1 MSFSENFSRLSS
13 ILNSNYNIKIYE
25 ENYDGFIVKQMSES
39 NYIKKNFSNKKSY
52 ISITGNQIDLFP
64 YIYSRKFIVE
74 DDPKLKNYFVFKAL
88 VNIFKNNCDKISKGY
103 IEFNNKNALREEMCI
118 YPRKGGKQI
127 RLSMKQEGDSKNFFK
142 FRELMK
148 PNDYF
153 VVLKK
158 DRLLEYDIFII
169 EQKYIED
176 NRFKNLSEYK
186 VRGTEDITFVRD
198 LDIVKERN
206 IKSLNSST
214 IIGRN
219 IILYGVPGSG
229 KSYTIKNEYCNDFN
243 FMERIVFHPDYM
255 NTDFIGQILP
265 SVDNNGKISYEFKA
279 GAFTRILKKAIEDRE
294 NHYYLVIE
302 EINRGNAPAI
312 FGEVFQLLDRESNG
326 ESSYKINNKDMAK
339 VIYGNANENAPIY
352 IPSNLTILATMNTA
366 DQNVFTLDT
375 AFQRRWDMKLIKNDI
390 SKVPYAATKILDTSV
405 TWEKFN
411 RVMNTQI
418 LSMNKGL
425 LSSEDKRLGAF
436 FVSEEVVRGNVGALE
451 NKINSSLFAEKVIK
465 YLWDD
470 VFKFKRN
477 DIFDVEYNCL
487 DELIDK
493 FNMSTSEARWDIF
506 NDNIKSELLNSNKD
520 IQED

>member
-1 MSFSENFSRLSS
+1 M
-13 ILNSNYNIKIYE
+13 
-25 ENYDGFIVKQMSES
+25 
-39 NYIKKNFSNKKSY
+39 
-52 ISITGNQIDLFP
+52 
-64 YIYSRKFIVE
+64 
-74 DDPKLKNYFVFKAL
+74 
-88 VNIFKNNCDKISKGY
+88 
-103 IEFNNKNALREEMCI
+103 
-118 YPRKGGKQI
+118 
-127 RLSMKQEGDSKNFFK
+127 
-142 FRELMK
+142 
-148 PNDYF
+148 
-153 VVLKK
+153 
-158 DRLLEYDIFII
+158 LEYDIFII

-326 ESSYKINNKDMAK
+326 ESSYKINNKDMAR

-487 DELIDK
+487 EELIDK

-506 NDNIKSELLNSNKD
+506 NDNLKSELLNSNKD